1 MERCGGTQGL
11 PYRGG
16 CTRWPRVHKPYRK
29 PRSCPGRQRRCAGR
43 YDGGPAGLRPARCI
57 CTVPLPTVPLLR
69 LASTECCRM
78 ISCPSWAGYL
88 RKTTDKKKRGVSL
101 SAGEIPLLTL
111 HHIASTSAH
120 FSSATGMPS
129 SMFSLRL
136 RCSPMPGQR
145 TSRPGSAGSLDAT
158 SAAMR
163 NRHQGSAGGERST
176 RAHTDSYVKKQMNIR
191 TS

>member
-1 MERCGGTQGL
+1 MRTVKILPASMQKNGTLWWYSRAAVPWWLHRMAACAQTL
-11 PYRGG
+11 PE
-16 CTRWPRVHKPYRK
+16 TQAL
-29 PRSCPGRQRRCAGR
+29 PGAQRRCTGR
-43 YDGGPAGLRPARCI
+43 YDGGLLACGLPAYEAAPARCI

-101 SAGEIPLLTL
+101 SAGETPLLTL
-111 HHIASTSAH
+111 HHIARTSAH
-120 FSSATGMPS
+120 FSSAIGMPS

-158 SAAMR
+158 SAAMASMTHR
-163 NRHQGSAGGERST
+163 
-176 RAHTDSYVKKQMNIR
+176 
-191 TS
+191 

>member
-16 CTRWPRVHKPYRK
+16 CTGWPRVHKPYRK
-29 PRSCPGRQRRCAGR
+29 PRPCPGRQRRCTGR
-43 YDGGPAGLRPARCI
+43 YDGGPAGLRPACIRSCGLRGVSARCR
-57 CTVPLPTVPLLR
+57 CDRAAAALGEYGMLPHDILSQL
-69 LASTECCRM
+69 
-78 ISCPSWAGYL
+78 AGYL

-101 SAGEIPLLTL
+101 SAEETPLLTL

-158 SAAMR
+158 SAAMASMTHR
-163 NRHQGSAGGERST
+163 
-176 RAHTDSYVKKQMNIR
+176 
-191 TS
+191 